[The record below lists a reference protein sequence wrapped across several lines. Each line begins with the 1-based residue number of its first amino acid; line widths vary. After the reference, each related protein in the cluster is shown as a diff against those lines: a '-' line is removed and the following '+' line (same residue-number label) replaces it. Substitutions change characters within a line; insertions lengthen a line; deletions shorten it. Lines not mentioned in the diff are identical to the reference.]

1 MQKKASE
8 LGLKV
13 PEWVKTSFAPG
24 SKVVTKYL
32 EDADLIKP
40 LREIGF
46 DIIGYG
52 CTTCIGN
59 SGPLKEE
66 IDEKIS

>member
-1 MQKKASE
+1 MAGLVAKKAVE

-13 PEWVKTSFAPG
+13 PDWVKTSFAPG
-24 SKVVTKYL
+24 SKVVSKYL

-40 LREIGF
+40 LSKLGF
-46 DIIGYG
+46 DIVGYG

-59 SGPLKEE
+59 SGPLETK
-66 IDEKIS
+66 